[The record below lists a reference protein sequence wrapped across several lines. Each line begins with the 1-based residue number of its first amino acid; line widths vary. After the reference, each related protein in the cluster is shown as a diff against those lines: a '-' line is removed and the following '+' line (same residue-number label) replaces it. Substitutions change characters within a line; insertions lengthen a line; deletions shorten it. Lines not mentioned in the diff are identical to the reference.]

1 MIDIKKTPE
10 DFDVTATRLARLVSL
25 IVAVAF
31 AGSSPLHAAQPL
43 ARATPE
49 SQGVP
54 SRAVVEW
61 VRAMDAQGGFNGFV
75 LLRHGRTIAEGWW
88 SPCETNGLHMLYSLS
103 KSFTSTAIGMLADEG
118 KLDLDERIADLFP
131 DKMPP
136 DPSRNLLEMRV
147 RDLLSMATGHETDSA
162 PSLTHSADGD
172 WIKAF
177 LAHPVPRRPGT
188 WFRYDSG
195 ATYMLSAIVRAK
207 SGERPSEY
215 LAHRLFEPLG
225 ISGARWNRSPEGEDL
240 GGWGLNMTTR
250 AIARFGQFWLQRGEW
265 GGRQLLSRDYVALAS
280 AKQISNASGP
290 RRFEGDTVTGDWQ
303 AGYGFQFWR
312 CTHGCYR
319 AAGAYGQLAVVMP
332 DQDAV
337 LAVNSNSPMR
347 KTLERLWEILLPA
360 MGDAPL
366 PEAPEEAQAL
376 ERLTASLVRPT
387 MRGDAVGCVAGGSFS
402 DGNGASFSLSSADG
416 GWTLAVTNAEWRCS
430 IPVGFGEWRRGAVD
444 FKAKFEMLRCLP
456 GRQAVAA
463 CGAWTVP
470 DTFEAELF
478 FVETP
483 HAAKVT
489 IRFDGCTATLN
500 VCSGAKNV
508 EVKCVGSQSTQAC
521 SSGQAGS

>member
-1 MIDIKKTPE
+1 MR
-10 DFDVTATRLARLVSL
+10 VVAL
-25 IVAVAF
+25 ISAVAF
-31 AGSSPLHAAQPL
+31 AAASQSHAVQPL

-54 SRAVVEW
+54 SRAVAEW

-118 KLDLDERIADLFP
+118 KLDLDERIAELFP
-131 DKMPP
+131 GKLPP

-147 RDLLSMATGHETDSA
+147 RDLLSMATGHEEDSA
-162 PSLTHSADGD
+162 PAMTQANDGD

-195 ATYMLSAIVRAK
+195 ATYMLSAIVRMK

-215 LAHRLFEPLG
+215 LADRLFGPLG

-250 AIARFGQFWLQRGEW
+250 DIARFGQFWLQRGEW
-265 GGRQLLSRDYVALAS
+265 DGRQLLSRDYVALAS

-290 RRFEGDTVTGDWQ
+290 RRFEGDTVTDDWQ

-312 CTHGCYR
+312 CTHGCFR

-337 LAVNSNSPMR
+337 LAVNSCSPMR

-360 MGDAPL
+360 MGAAPL
-366 PEAPEEAQAL
+366 PEAPDEAQAL
-376 ERLTASLVRPT
+376 ERLTASLMRPT
-387 MRGDAVGCVAGGSFS
+387 VKGNLTGCVSGGAFS
-402 DGNGASFSLSSADG
+402 DGNGASFSLAPEDG

-430 IPVGFGEWRRGAVD
+430 IPVGFGEWRRGYVD
-444 FKAKFEMLRCLP
+444 FKERFEMLHRLP
-456 GRQAVAA
+456 GRQAAAA
-463 CGAWTVP
+463 CGAWTAP
-470 DTFEAELF
+470 DTFKAELF

-483 HAAKVT
+483 HAATVT
-489 IRFDGCTATLN
+489 IRFDGGKATLD
-500 VCSGAKNV
+500 VSGGAKNV
-508 EVKCVGSQSTQAC
+508 G
-521 SSGQAGS
+521 

>member
-1 MIDIKKTPE
+1 MR
-10 DFDVTATRLARLVSL
+10 AVSL
-25 IVAVAF
+25 IAVAAF
-31 AGSSPLHAAQPL
+31 AAASQVHAAQPL

-54 SRAVVEW
+54 SRAIAEW

-88 SPCETNGLHMLYSLS
+88 NPCETNGLHMLYSLS

-118 KLDLDERIADLFP
+118 KLDLDERVAELFP
-131 DKMPP
+131 GKMPP

-147 RDLLSMATGHETDSA
+147 RDLLSMATGHETDST
-162 PSLTHSADGD
+162 PSLAQAEDGD

-215 LAHRLFEPLG
+215 LAHRLFGPLG

-250 AIARFGQFWLQRGEW
+250 DIARFGQFWLQRGEW
-265 GGRQLLSRDYVALAS
+265 DGQQLLSRDYVALAS

-290 RRFEGDTVTGDWQ
+290 RRFEGDTVTDDWQ
-303 AGYGFQFWR
+303 SGYGFQFWR
-312 CTHGCYR
+312 CTHGCFR

-337 LAVNSNSPMR
+337 LAVNSCSPMR
-347 KTLERLWEILLPA
+347 KTLARLWELLLPA

-366 PEAPEEAQAL
+366 PEAPDEAQAL

-387 MRGDAVGCVAGGSFS
+387 VKGDAAGSVAGGSFS
-402 DGNGASFSLSSADG
+402 DGNGVSFSLAPADG

-430 IPVGFGEWRRGAVD
+430 VPVGFGEWRRGCVD
-444 FKAKFEMLRCLP
+444 FREKFEMLHRLP
-456 GRQAVAA
+456 GRQPVAV
-463 CGAWTVP
+463 CGAWTAP
-470 DTFEAELF
+470 DTFKAEMF

-483 HAAKVT
+483 HASTVT
-489 IRFDGCTATLN
+489 IRFDGGSATLE
-500 VCSGAKNV
+500 VGGGAKNV
-508 EVKCVGSQSTQAC
+508 SVKCA
-521 SSGQAGS
+521 GQRKI

>member
-1 MIDIKKTPE
+1 MIDIQKTPE
-10 DFDVTATRLARLVSL
+10 DFGGTATQLAQLASL

-31 AGSSPLHAAQPL
+31 AAASSLHAAQPL

-54 SRAVVEW
+54 SRAVAEW

-75 LLRHGRTIAEGWW
+75 LLRHGRTIAEGGW

-103 KSFTSTAIGMLADEG
+103 KSFTSTAIGMLVDEG
-118 KLDLDERIADLFP
+118 KLDLDERIVDLFP
-131 DKMPP
+131 GKMPP
-136 DPSRNLLEMRV
+136 DPSKNLLEMRV

-162 PSLTHSADGD
+162 SSLTHSADGD

-215 LAHRLFEPLG
+215 LARRLFEPLG

-250 AIARFGQFWLQRGEW
+250 DIARFGQFWLQRGEW
-265 GGRQLLSRDYVALAS
+265 EGRQLLSRDYVALAS

-290 RRFEGDTVTGDWQ
+290 RRFEGDTVTDDWQ
-303 AGYGFQFWR
+303 VGYGFQFWR

-337 LAVNSNSPMR
+337 LAVNSNFSMR

-366 PEAPEEAQAL
+366 PEAPEEARAL
-376 ERLTASLVRPT
+376 ESLTASLMRPT
-387 MRGDAVGCVAGGSFS
+387 VKGDAVGRVAGGSFADS
-402 DGNGASFSLSSADG
+402 NGASFSLASADG

-430 IPVGFGEWRRGAVD
+430 IPVGFGEWRRGFVD
-444 FKAKFEMLRCLP
+444 FKEKFEMLHCLP

-463 CGAWTVP
+463 CGAWTAP
-470 DTFEAELF
+470 DTFKAELF

-483 HAAKVT
+483 HASTVT
-489 IRFDGCTATLN
+489 IRFNGDTATLE
-500 VCSGAKNV
+500 VHGGAKNV
-508 EVKCVGSQSTQAC
+508 ALKCVGRPEI
-521 SSGQAGS
+521 